1 MFTSRVGIIKISQ
14 IAHFLHFLLMT
25 AKKVIIFWAKYLMQK
40 KDIIESFQ
48 EIIWLIDF
56 GVAIR
61 QILTFYFIMLKNDQT
76 FFKNLAV

>member
-14 IAHFLHFLLMT
+14 TAHFLHFLLMT

-40 KDIIESFQ
+40 KDLIESFQ
-48 EIIWLIDF
+48 KIIWLIDF

>member
-1 MFTSRVGIIKISQ
+1 
-14 IAHFLHFLLMT
+14 MT

-40 KDIIESFQ
+40 KDLIESFQ
-48 EIIWLIDF
+48 KIIWLIDF